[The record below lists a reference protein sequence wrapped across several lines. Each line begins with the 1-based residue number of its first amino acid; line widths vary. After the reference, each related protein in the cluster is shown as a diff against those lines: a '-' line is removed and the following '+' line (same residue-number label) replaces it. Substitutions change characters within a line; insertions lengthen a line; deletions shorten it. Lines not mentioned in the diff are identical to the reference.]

1 MDMTTDFLEAIKPV
15 VGDVADQ
22 NLGVFATIWYYI
34 TIPYNLFLVWPS
46 YYIWFPIWWPVYV
59 LLYYST
65 SLLSIFGLADFDVP
79 LWLYLLAYPYS
90 YAPVF
95 YFDFFYPPVTD
106 ETEETTDETV

>member
-34 TIPYNLFLVWPS
+34 TIPYNLFVLWPNF
-46 YYIWFPIWWPVYV
+46 YIYLSIWWPVYV
-59 LLYYST
+59 LWYYSYY
-65 SLLSIFGLADFDVP
+65 SGLAYFDAP
-79 LWLYLLAYPYS
+79 LWLYLLAYPDL
-90 YAPVF
+90 AFPVF

-106 ETEETTDETV
+106 ETFIFSDETV